1 MLLNSDIPDI
11 VAQVRAQFH
20 AALPAKLGI
29 AVSGGG
35 DSTALMHILANCFEP
50 GQVELSVA
58 TVDHGLRAGSADE
71 ARDVAAQA
79 GSLGIAHQTL
89 RWEGW
94 DGTGNLQDQARRA
107 RYRLLSEW
115 AKSESIAVI
124 ALGHTADDQAE
135 TVIMRLIRAA
145 GVTGLSGMPVRR
157 TLHGVT
163 IFRPLLGT
171 TRDDLRDF
179 LRLNKISWVDDPSN
193 DDERFDRIKV
203 RRALEVLAPLGL
215 TSQALSQVAQNM
227 TQAREAL
234 DWYSF
239 LAARDLV
246 TIVGGDVVLCLRK
259 FRTLPDE
266 VARRLFMQALMW
278 ISGSEYPPR
287 RTPLVDAV
295 NKVRLGEPTTLSGC
309 RVVRQAHSIWIC
321 REYNAVRRKHVACG
335 EVWDGRWQLSGG
347 DGAGCEVRP
356 LGQRGLRMA
365 PGWRDTGRP
374 NAALTASPSVW
385 RGDDLV
391 AAPLAGLANG
401 WTAELVGGG
410 EEFYASLLSH

>member
-1 MLLNSDIPDI
+1 MDIL
-11 VAQVRAQFH
+11 AQVRAKFH
-20 AALPAKLGI
+20 ASIPTKLGI

-58 TVDHGLRAGSADE
+58 TVDHGLRSQSSDE
-71 ARDVAAQA
+71 SRDVAAQA
-79 GSLGIAHQTL
+79 ASLGIAHQTL

-94 DGTGNLQDQARRA
+94 DGTGNLSDQARRA

-115 AKSESIAVI
+115 AKSQSIAMI
-124 ALGHTADDQAE
+124 AVGHTADDQAE
-135 TVIMRLIRAA
+135 TVMMRLIRAA
-145 GVTGLSGMPVRR
+145 GVTGLSAMPVRR
-157 TLHGVT
+157 TLHGIT
-163 IFRPLLGT
+163 IFRPLLDIS
-171 TRDDLRDF
+171 RDELRDF
-179 LRLNKISWVDDPSN
+179 LRLNKITWFDDPSN

-203 RRALEVLAPLGL
+203 RRALEALAPLGL

-227 TQAREAL
+227 AQAREAL

-246 TIVGGDVVLCLRK
+246 TIVGGNVVLCLRK

-266 VARRLFMQALMW
+266 VARRLFMQAMMW
-278 ISGSEYPPR
+278 ISGAEYPPR
-287 RTPLVDAV
+287 RAPLLDAL
-295 NKVRLGEPTTLSGC
+295 NKVRQGDPATLSGC
-309 RVVRQAHSIWIC
+309 RVVRQARSIWIC
-321 REYNAVRRKHVACG
+321 REHNAVRRKHVVCG

-347 DGAGCEVRP
+347 DAAGCEVRP
-356 LGQRGLRMA
+356 LGEQGLRMN
-365 PGWRDTGRP
+365 PNWRDIGSP
-374 NAALTASPSVW
+374 NAALMASPSVW

-391 AAPLAGLANG
+391 AAPLAGMANG
-401 WTAELVGGG
+401 WTAELVGGE